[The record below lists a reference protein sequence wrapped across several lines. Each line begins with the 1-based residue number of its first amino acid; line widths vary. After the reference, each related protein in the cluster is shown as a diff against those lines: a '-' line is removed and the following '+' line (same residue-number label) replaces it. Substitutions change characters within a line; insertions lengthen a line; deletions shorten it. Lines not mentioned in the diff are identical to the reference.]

1 MRVLVITAHA
11 DDLELSMGGTVRKFI
26 EKGDVVDNVI
36 MVDNGGRDEAIE
48 KSTKLLGHKTVFFP
62 KDLYEEDRPVMSSKL
77 VADFEE
83 WLSQNNFTAKLK
95 EYDLIVTHWKEDW
108 HQDHRTCYDLVQSL
122 KRNQPIGVMYFDAI
136 PYNQKYTNFDINVF
150 FNVTNQMKAKMD
162 AVEAFKDFYEMG
174 LEERIK
180 SYNFYRGQFIKVR
193 FAECF
198 KIENMIM

>member
-1 MRVLVITAHA
+1 MFNILIIITLMSNTIFGGVGMEITTDSGLKYTDQKIGTGDFPSKGDLLVVHYTGT
-11 DDLELSMGGTVRKFI
+11 LEDGTVF
-26 EKGDVVDNVI
+26 D
-36 MVDNGGRDEAIE
+36 
-48 KSTKLLGHKTVFFP
+48 
-62 KDLYEEDRPVMSSKL
+62 SS
-77 VADFEE
+77 
-83 WLSQNNFTAKLK
+83 
-95 EYDLIVTHWKEDW
+95 I
-108 HQDHRTCYDLVQSL
+108 

-150 FNVTNQMKAKMD
+150 FNVTNQMKAKME